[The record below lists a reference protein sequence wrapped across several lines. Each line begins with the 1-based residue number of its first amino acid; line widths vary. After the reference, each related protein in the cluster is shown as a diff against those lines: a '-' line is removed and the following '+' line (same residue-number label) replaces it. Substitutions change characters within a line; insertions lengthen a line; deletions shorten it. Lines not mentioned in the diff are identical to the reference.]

1 MFEET
6 FHKGVRT
13 VQIQTLMI
21 ESFLI
26 LRTPEHKI
34 KEMDHDHDHG
44 MSGVEE
50 VVCKMD
56 MSVRKLIR

>member
-1 MFEET
+1 
-6 FHKGVRT
+6 
-13 VQIQTLMI
+13 MI